1 MNRTLRMSFKTVDDD
16 TWTLN
21 LRHAK
26 SGITAQ
32 EAQTAMT
39 AIIDHPVFLAGAS
52 SAIGAE
58 IVEQTI
64 TELV

>member
-1 MNRTLRMSFKTVDDD
+1 MSFKTVDDD

-26 SGITAQ
+26 AEITAG
-32 EAQTAMT
+32 EAQTAMQ
-39 AIIDHPVFLAGAS
+39 AIIEHPVFLAGAAS
-52 SAIGAE
+52 VIGAE